1 VNAGEQQARTGMP
14 LVILGLGNLL
24 LADDGVGVHAVR
36 ALGADPPPG
45 AELVDVGTWVF
56 SAQAAVERATA
67 VIAID
72 AIDMEQP
79 PGTIGRF
86 ELDTDAARPVPSS
99 LHDFDLTAMITSM
112 PRARRPRAVVLGVQ
126 PERVELGLELSAAV
140 SAALPALLQAV
151 RDLAAR
157 FGDDAL

>member
-1 VNAGEQQARTGMP
+1 MP

-45 AELVDVGTWVF
+45 AELVDVGTAVF
-56 SAQAAVERATA
+56 TAQAAVERATE

-72 AIDMEQP
+72 AIEMGQP

-86 ELDTDAARPVPSS
+86 ELATGASPAVPSS
-99 LHDFDLTAMITSM
+99 LHDFDLLALVRSM
-112 PRARRPRAVVLGVQ
+112 PPARRPRAVVIGVQ
-126 PERVELGLELSAAV
+126 PERVEPGLELSATV
-140 SAALPALLQAV
+140 SAAMPALLQAV
-151 RDLAAR
+151 RDIAAR
-157 FGDDAL
+157 TSDDDW